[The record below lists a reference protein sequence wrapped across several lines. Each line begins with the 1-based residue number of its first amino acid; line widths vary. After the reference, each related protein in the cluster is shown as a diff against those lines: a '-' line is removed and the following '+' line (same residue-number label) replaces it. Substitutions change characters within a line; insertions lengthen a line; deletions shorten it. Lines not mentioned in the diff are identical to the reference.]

1 MIEPDL
7 QSPSDY
13 VCICHRRLS
22 LGSLLMWHFQA
33 LTLAAFDAL
42 LWAHSSGFVL
52 RPPTRFGR
60 RKASSNTSYKS
71 LAISILV
78 FFSQN
83 LLMDL
88 LLSAYLNKKAP
99 KRL

>member
-1 MIEPDL
+1 MTKPDL
-7 QSPSDY
+7 QSPPDY
-13 VCICHRRLS
+13 VCICHRGLS
-22 LGSLLMWHFQA
+22 LGSLLIWHFQA

-52 RPPTRFGR
+52 CPPTWFGR

-78 FFSQN
+78 FFFPELTYGFVVVCLSQ
-83 LLMDL
+83 
-88 LLSAYLNKKAP
+88 
-99 KRL
+99 